1 MLASLGAR
9 LSFGLFDLALVV
21 LVERK
26 TGSFAV
32 AGLAGGPH

>member
-32 AGLAGGPH
+32 AGLAGGPP